1 MSRNT
6 KIVLVSLLAVIVLAL
21 APLFA
26 LKNAEF
32 GGSDDAG
39 SVKVE
44 EVTGKEYEPWFTPV
58 LEQIIGGELPG
69 EVESLFFCIQTGL
82 GVGVLAYGFGYLV
95 ARKKYGGMK
104 QEEPSHKEEQP

>member
-6 KIVLVSLLAVIVLAL
+6 KIVLVSLLAVIVLTFM
-21 APLFA
+21 PLFA
-26 LKNAEF
+26 VKDAEF

-39 SVKVE
+39 SAKVE

-104 QEEPSHKEEQP
+104 ETSSDQEEKP

>member
-6 KIVLVSLLAVIVLAL
+6 KIVLVSLLAVVVLAL

-26 LKNAEF
+26 LKDAEF

-44 EVTGKEYEPWFTPV
+44 EVTGEKYEPWFTPV
-58 LEQIIGGELPG
+58 LEQMLGGELPG
-69 EVESLFFCIQTGL
+69 EVESLF
-82 GVGVLAYGFGYLV
+82 
-95 ARKKYGGMK
+95 
-104 QEEPSHKEEQP
+104 